1 LDIESRKLPSV
12 RTRRVADLL
21 KQEVASLLQKE
32 VKDPRVGFITITDAE
47 VSPDLKVAKVFYT
60 VFGDEKVRES
70 TAKGLESARPFIRRE
85 IGKVLQTKSTPELRF
100 IYDESVERGLKLE
113 DLIAK
118 AAHESHGK

>member
-1 LDIESRKLPSV
+1 MPSV

-21 KQEVASLLQKE
+21 KKEVASLLQKE

-60 VFGDEKVRES
+60 VFGDAKVRED
-70 TAKGLESARPFIRRE
+70 TARGLESARPFIRRE
-85 IGKVLQTKSTPELRF
+85 VGKVLQTKSTPELRF